1 MAKTGQKQDV
11 PADVAGR
18 EKIGMRMKS
27 TQQTTLR
34 NRVVVSGGIGVHSG
48 KPVRLVLNPAE
59 AGAGLVFQR
68 TGLANGVSRR
78 IAALHSK
85 VTMTDLCTVIGED
98 GKNLVATIEHL
109 VAALRGLNV
118 DNCLIEVD
126 GPETPIMDGS
136 AAAFVEAIDSVGL
149 VSLDAPRRYIKI
161 LKTVRIEHG
170 RGYSELRPAASGFRL
185 DVEIDF
191 DNPVVGRQR
200 KILELEPQSF
210 RRDLARARTFGF
222 LSDVEKL
229 TKMGFALGA
238 SLENSVGI
246 DGDRILNPEGLRYV
260 DEFVRHKMLDAVGD
274 LALAG
279 APLIGAYQS
288 YCGGHK
294 MNVAVLD
301 ALFADK
307 KAWRFV
313 DAPVPHREGARA
325 DLGLAV
331 GPAFM
336 PERN

>member
-200 KILELEPQSF
+200 KILDLEPQSF

>member
-1 MAKTGQKQDV
+1 
-11 PADVAGR
+11 
-18 EKIGMRMKS
+18 MKS

>member
-1 MAKTGQKQDV
+1 
-11 PADVAGR
+11 
-18 EKIGMRMKS
+18 MKS

-200 KILELEPQSF
+200 KILDLEPQSF

>member
-1 MAKTGQKQDV
+1 
-11 PADVAGR
+11 
-18 EKIGMRMKS
+18 MKS

-34 NRVVVSGGIGVHSG
+34 TRVVVSGGIGVHSG

-59 AGAGLVFQR
+59 AGTGLVFQR
-68 TGLANGVSRR
+68 TGLANGASRR
-78 IAALHSK
+78 IEARHSK

-109 VAALRGLNV
+109 VAALRGLNI

-136 AAAFVEAIDSVGL
+136 AAAFVEAIDRAG
-149 VSLDAPRRYIKI
+149 VSHLDAPRRFIKI

-170 RGYSELRPAASGFRL
+170 RGYSELRPADRNARPDSFRL

-191 DNPVVGRQR
+191 DNAAIGRQR
-200 KILELEPQSF
+200 KILDLDPLAF
-210 RRDLARARTFGF
+210 RRELARARTFGF

-246 DGDRILNPEGLRYV
+246 DGDRILNPEGLRFS

-313 DAPVPHREGARA
+313 EAPVPHRAGARA

-331 GPAFM
+331 SPAFM
-336 PERN
+336 PERG